1 MEDAPPR
8 PSNAAD
14 HHAPSDSAAD
24 LQTSLPFVR
33 WGQGPLCF
41 DLASDDTE
49 ILQRAATITAAWPA
63 PPSARL
69 SRRWR
74 VNRAQP
80 IDGPTQW
87 EAYTSSADDEVTQF
101 FNRGTPAALMQAIEF
116 DAVRELLEC
125 REEILAL
132 HAALVSRTTPAGER
146 GVALVGPCFCGKSTL
161 SCTLWNSGWSFLGDD
176 VTLFDD
182 NGFAYPGPRR
192 ASMRRSSRDLI
203 GDALWGCAAATPAG
217 DLTNEGLL
225 FHPHEV
231 KGAARPQR
239 AKLTAIVFLARLNA
253 TAEPAALQRLAPV
266 DGALA
271 LLPYSNLRKTSFP
284 AALSRL
290 APLAETVPIYDL
302 GRGPLDAMIARLNRL
317 MDDVAEP

>member
-1 MEDAPPR
+1 MEDALAQPP
-8 PSNAAD
+8 NGAVD
-14 HHAPSDSAAD
+14 HTRSDRVAGVEASV
-24 LQTSLPFVR
+24 PFVR

-41 DLASDDTE
+41 ELASDDHA
-49 ILQRAATITAAWPA
+49 ILERAATIMAAWPA

-69 SRRWR
+69 ARRWR
-74 VNRAQP
+74 VNGVQS
-80 IDGPTQW
+80 IDGLTQW
-87 EAYTSSADDEVTQF
+87 EAFTESADDQIEQF
-101 FNRGTPAALMQAIEF
+101 FNLGTPAALMQAIEF
-116 DAVRELLEC
+116 DAVRELLDC

-182 NGFAYPGPRR
+182 DGFAYPGPRR
-192 ASMRRSSRDLI
+192 ASMRRSSRALI
-203 GDALWGCAAATPAG
+203 GDTLWGCAAATQAS
-217 DLTNEGLL
+217 DLTNAGLL
-225 FHPHEV
+225 FHPHEM

-239 AKLTAIVFLARLNA
+239 ARLAAIVFLARLNA
-253 TAEPAALQRLAPV
+253 SVEPAALQLLGPV

-284 AALSRL
+284 LALSRL

-302 GRGPLDAMIARLNRL
+302 GRGSLDAMIARLNRL
-317 MDDVAEP
+317 MDDVAEA